1 MRLGD
6 DIRRDV
12 LDEGFLRLERVLAV
26 GGEPESFADTE
37 DMGIHRHGGLVPDD
51 RTDDVG
57 GFASDPLQGLQVIDI
72 IGNDAVVYLDESL
85 RHLHEMLC
93 FRAGITDGLDVLKH
107 LIGGGCG

>member
-1 MRLGD
+1 MGFGD

-37 DMGIHRHGGLVPDD
+37 DVGIHRHGGLVPYD
-51 RTDDVG
+51 RAHYIRCLPT
-57 GFASDPLQGLQVIDI
+57 DPLQGLQVIDV
-72 IGNDAVVYLDESL
+72 IGHLAVVYFHEPL

-93 FRAGITDGLDVLKH
+93 FGAGITDRLDIFKDF
-107 LIGGGCG
+107 IGGSCG

>member
-37 DMGIHRHGGLVPDD
+37 DMGIHRHGGLVPYD
-51 RTDDVG
+51 RAHYIRCLPT
-57 GFASDPLQGLQVIDI
+57 DPLQGLQVIDI
-72 IGNDAVVYLDESL
+72 VGNDAVVYLSL
-85 RHLHEMLC
+85 IH
-93 FRAGITDGLDVLKH
+93 I
-107 LIGGGCG
+107 